1 MYRLDGIDAQFT
13 AKWTGSDIVTGSA
26 IENYE
31 HHCRFSYARTWELAS
46 QSISRD
52 KNFS

>member
-1 MYRLDGIDAQFT
+1 MHRADGIDAQFT
-13 AKWTGSDIVTGSA
+13 AKWTGSDIVK
-26 IENYE
+26 ENYE
-31 HHCRFSYARTWELAS
+31 HYCRFSYARTWELAS